1 MNVVQKGWKFD
12 VGKLVCR
19 LFGSLQSLQKRALEV
34 VKCGWKNMDFEFVR
48 PIRIERA
55 FVLLWLFYFI
65 IALDANVLPIL
76 TIYEPLIDQVF
87 TETRSVSLIF
97 EVINSD
103 ILTPAIINICS
114 GSWKLKITLEL

>member
-1 MNVVQKGWKFD
+1 
-12 VGKLVCR
+12 
-19 LFGSLQSLQKRALEV
+19 
-34 VKCGWKNMDFEFVR
+34 MDFEFVR

-76 TIYEPLIDQVF
+76 TIYEPLIGQVF

-103 ILTPAIINICS
+103 ILTPAIINICF